1 VDTGDWI
8 GTEDGVS
15 AEPLEHVELGAVMN
29 LATLLQ
35 TAVRRP
41 LTVDDLLSLDATDA
55 GRMELIDG
63 SLIVTPIADLEHQDL
78 VMQLCLRLSAVLPTG
93 MRVLPG
99 FNVILEGGGEEEV
112 LTIPDVAVVD
122 PAMVARKGLGVP
134 PDGLILGV
142 EITSP
147 STRRRDLTT
156 KRDLYAGWNV
166 PLVIVD
172 RKITPH
178 RYTVFGDVPGW
189 ARDALSA

>member
-1 VDTGDWI
+1 MVST

-15 AEPLEHVELGAVMN
+15 ADPLEHVELGAVLS

-35 TAVRRP
+35 TAVQRP
-41 LTVDDLLSLDATDA
+41 LTVDDLLTLDATDA

-78 VMQLCLRLSAVLPTG
+78 VMQLCLRLSAVLPPG
-93 MRVLPG
+93 ARVLPG
-99 FNVILEGGGEEEV
+99 CSVILEGGEDDDV

-122 PAMVARKGLGVP
+122 PAKVARKGLGVP

-142 EITSP
+142 EITCP
-147 STRRRDLTT
+147 STRRRDLTI

-166 PLVIVD
+166 PLVIID
-172 RKITPH
+172 RKIAPH
-178 RYTVFGDVPGW
+178 RYTVFGDVPEW
-189 ARDALSA
+189 AGSAFSA